1 MARKPSSSI
10 KKHFKALPDPR
21 TGNATQH
28 LFLDVLVITICAVIC
43 GADGWTEV
51 QLWGEANEEW
61 LRTFLELPSGIP
73 SHDTFG
79 RIFARIDPA
88 QFGQCFLR
96 WIRAIGKLT
105 QGQVVAVDGKK
116 LRRSQDRLG
125 NKKAIW
131 MVSAWASANHLV
143 LGQTKIK
150 DKSNEIKAIPEL
162 LRLLELHGCIVT
174 IDAIGC
180 QTKIAEQIVQQGA
193 DYLLA
198 VKENQGKLYEDLR
211 DLFTGYLDAGFPQV
225 PHDYARAVDKDHGRL
240 EIRECWTVADPDSL
254 AFVRQCGQWPKLQ
267 TLVLLRA
274 ERHVNGKR
282 SVETRYYISSLENNA
297 ALALQSARAH
307 WGIENQLHWVLDIA
321 FREDESR
328 IRKDHAPENMA
339 VVRHIAVNLLKRE
352 TTAKVGIK
360 AKRFKANC
368 DRNYLLKVLRG

>member
-1 MARKPSSSI
+1 MANKPPATI
-10 KKHFKALPDPR
+10 KKHFKKLQDPR
-21 TGNATQH
+21 TGNATEH
-28 LFLDVLVITICAVIC
+28 VFLDILVITICAVIC

-51 QLWGEANEEW
+51 QVWGEANQEW

-79 RIFARIDPA
+79 RVFAQIDPA
-88 QFGQCFLR
+88 QFGKCFR
-96 WIRAIGKLT
+96 SWIRAISKLT
-105 QGQVVAVDGKK
+105 QGQVVAIDGKK
-116 LRRSQDRLG
+116 LRRSLDRPG

-131 MVSAWASANHLV
+131 MVSAWASANQAV
-143 LGQTKIK
+143 WGQTKIK

-162 LRLLELHGCIVT
+162 LRLLDVTGCIVT

-180 QTKIAEQIVQQGA
+180 QTKIAEQIVSQGA
-193 DYLLA
+193 DYVLA
-198 VKENQGKLYEDLR
+198 VKENQGKLHEDLR
-211 DLFTGYLDAGFPQV
+211 DLFAGYLEAGFPQV
-225 PHDYARAVDKDHGRL
+225 PHDYAREVGKDHGRL

-267 TLVLLRA
+267 TLVMLRA
-274 ERHVNGKR
+274 ERQVNGKR
-282 SVETRYYISSLENNA
+282 SVETRYYISSLENDA
-297 ALALQSARAH
+297 TLVLQSVRSH
-307 WGIENQLHWVLDIA
+307 WGIENKLHWVLDIA

-339 VVRHIAVNLLKRE
+339 IVRHIALNLLKRE

-368 DRNYLLKVLRG
+368 DRKYLLKVLRS